1 MFNNFF
7 GIIHFFLHLFLSRVD
22 MAERNL
28 CPKKRPKPADPEDA
42 PASPRQKK
50 NRADYSWEFRV
61 RVNANPELYHQ
72 HRAAENER
80 NKKYRE
86 TRGDEAVLHNRELQK
101 IQQQKYRERL
111 KEKDQLEQRPKT
123 PQTQKNL
130 LTVRQKNRER
140 KQLQRENMSH
150 NKKSAINKK
159 RREAYAAKQSKKTA
173 SVKKQCIITALPQ
186 PNMTSSQPSTSSG
199 SAALWTTSS
208 RFRKK
213 FLSSL
218 PAALSTQAHLIAA
231 GLQALSPTT
240 KNAVNSKLGIV
251 SPKSKRQL
259 DLDSQVNMSLKD
271 QLELLKT
278 RRSAK
283 DLRLRQLLAK
293 AVVVKSKAAAQYFS
307 ISRKLMRRV
316 GSSSHPGWED
326 SRIKKKDVLPPA
338 TIKEVLNFFESGAV
352 SRDLPDTRG
361 TVVKNGVVK
370 PRKIMESLLQ
380 SAYKCYVE
388 EHGQSLSF
396 ASFKKL
402 WPHTVLPFTTHKFR
416 ECLSEWGL
424 ENQSCKFPPC
434 KSTSSLYWRSL
445 PGFRTDPVP
454 QRSWGRVQEGLP
466 WQRVP
471 KLWSWSSQGLSTTG
485 TGWQSN
491 TMFSSNLVEVG
502 KCSHQ
507 CHLYQDAKSKEG
519 ELIWGVGQGPWMR
532 PGSLFLPSLQCQAAV
547 PSVQTSDIRP
557 ATGNCY
563 FLHGLCWELHMQ
575 ASRCSTGLQLWQPTS
590 ALSVRIQAQLS
601 QTQMSSSAVI
611 CSMTTMLC
619 SILLERLL
627 NCCLVKMSCLTESS
641 SSQMGHQRNTRAES
655 AL

>member
-1 MFNNFF
+1 M
-7 GIIHFFLHLFLSRVD
+7 
-22 MAERNL
+22 
-28 CPKKRPKPADPEDA
+28 K
-42 PASPRQKK
+42 
-50 NRADYSWEFRV
+50 
-61 RVNANPELYHQ
+61 ANQELYHQ
-72 HRAAENER
+72 HRAAENEQ

-86 TRGDEAVLHNRELQK
+86 TRGDKAVLHNRELQK
-101 IQQQKYRERL
+101 IQQRKYGERL

-130 LTVRQKNRER
+130 STVRQKNRER

-199 SAALWTTSS
+199 GAALWTASS

-218 PAALSTQAHLIAA
+218 PAALSTRAHLIAA

-251 SPKSKRQL
+251 SSKSKRQL

-278 RRSAK
+278 CRSAR

-293 AVVVKSKAAAQYFS
+293 AVVMKSKAAAQYFS

-316 GSSSHPGWED
+316 SSSSHPGWED
-326 SRIKKKDVLPPA
+326 SRIKRKDALPPA

-352 SRDLPDTRG
+352 SHDLPDMRG

-370 PRKIMESLLQ
+370 PRKIMESSLQ
-380 SAYKCYVE
+380 SAYNCYVE

-396 ASFKKL
+396 TSFKKL
-402 WPHTVLPFTTHKFR
+402 RPHTVLPFTTHKFR
-416 ECLSEWGL
+416 ECLSEYCVNVDL
-424 ENQSCKFPPC
+424 KIRAVNSH
-434 KSTSSLYWRSL
+434 LVSL
-445 PGFRTDPVP
+445 PHLCTEDCYQASRLTLCPKDLGAEYKNACLDND
-454 QRSWGRVQEGLP
+454 
-466 WQRVP
+466 RVP
-471 KLWSWSSQGLSTTG
+471 KLWSWSSQELSTTG
-485 TGWQSN
+485 IGWRSN

-507 CHLYQDAKSKEG
+507 SFNA
-519 ELIWGVGQGPWMR
+519 
-532 PGSLFLPSLQCQAAV
+532 
-547 PSVQTSDIRP
+547 TSTR
-557 ATGNCY
+557 
-563 FLHGLCWELHMQ
+563 MQ
-575 ASRCSTGLQLWQPTS
+575 K
-590 ALSVRIQAQLS
+590 
-601 QTQMSSSAVI
+601 
-611 CSMTTMLC
+611 
-619 SILLERLL
+619 
-627 NCCLVKMSCLTESS
+627 VKKESS
-641 SSQMGHQRNTRAES
+641 SEGLVK
-655 AL
+655 ALECDLAPFSCHLFNARVRVSYISTN